1 MARVVVVVKE
11 AAEEADRQR
20 EERQKHMQGEWLGQ
34 YAVIQVRDESDVS
47 GERQVYR
54 FCRYLRCG

>member
-1 MARVVVVVKE
+1 M
-11 AAEEADRQR
+11 AEEADRQR

-34 YAVIQVRDESDVS
+34 YAVIQVRDERDVS